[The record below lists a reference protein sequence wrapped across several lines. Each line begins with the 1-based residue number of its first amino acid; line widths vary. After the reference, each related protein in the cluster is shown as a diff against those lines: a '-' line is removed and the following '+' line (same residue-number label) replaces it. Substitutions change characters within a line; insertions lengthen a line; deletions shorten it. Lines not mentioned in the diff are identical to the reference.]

1 MTTLAR
7 FQDDFAD
14 AIYDEARSFP
24 LARRAAFAIYRNTAM
39 RACLDA
45 LEANYPAVVC
55 LVGRDWFR
63 AAAAVHVAASPP
75 SDARLFTYGDDFAD
89 FLVAFPPAAELPYL
103 ADVARLDRL
112 SLESLFAADVGVLS
126 AGCLNGLEPEALG
139 ALRLRLHP
147 ATRAFA
153 APTPAVTI
161 WQASRAGLAVND
173 ELVWQAEFAVVTRTD
188 LEVVVTPVC
197 ASTCRLLDAIGAGA
211 SLADA
216 ALSTLTVHPDA
227 PIDLNLASLL
237 QVGAFAP

>member
-7 FQDDFAD
+7 FQDNFAEALYDD
-14 AIYDEARSFP
+14 AGSFS
-24 LARRAAFAIYRNTAM
+24 LAGHAAFAIYRNTAM

-63 AAAAVHVAASPP
+63 AAAAVHVVQSPP
-75 SDARLFTYGDDFAD
+75 RDARLFVYGDDFAD
-89 FLVAFPPAAELPYL
+89 FIEAFPPAVGLPYL
-103 ADVARLDRL
+103 VDVARLDRL
-112 SLESLFAADVGVLS
+112 SLESLFAADVDALRTD
-126 AGCLNGLEPEALG
+126 GLTGLDPGALG
-139 ALRLRLHP
+139 ARRLPLHP
-147 ATRAFA
+147 ATRLFA
-153 APTPAVTI
+153 ATTPAVTI

-173 ELVWQAEFAVVTRTD
+173 DLVWQAEFAVVTRTD
-188 LEVVVTPVC
+188 LEVVVTPVS
-197 ASTCRLLDAIGAGA
+197 ASALRLLEAIGAGA

-216 ALSTLTVHPDA
+216 ALSTLAMHPDA

>member
-7 FQDDFAD
+7 FQDDFAEALHDD
-14 AIYDEARSFP
+14 AGSFS
-24 LARRAAFAIYRNTAM
+24 LAGQAAFAIYRNTAM

-63 AAAAVHVAASPP
+63 AAAAIHVAQSPP
-75 SDARLFTYGDDFAD
+75 RDARLFVYGDDFAE
-89 FLVAFPPAAELPYL
+89 FIEAFPPAAGLPYL

-112 SLESLFAADVGVLS
+112 ALESLVAADVGFLRTE
-126 AGCLNGLEPEALG
+126 GLTGLDPDALG
-139 ALRLRLHP
+139 ARRLQLHP
-147 ATRAFA
+147 ATRLFA
-153 APTPAVTI
+153 AATPAVTI
-161 WQASRAGLAVND
+161 WQASRAGVAVSD
-173 ELVWQAEFAVVTRTD
+173 DLVWQAECAVVTRAD
-188 LEVVVTPVC
+188 LEVVVTPVS
-197 ASTCRLLDAIGAGA
+197 ASTLRLLEAIGAGA